1 MKRVV
6 IITLSFLCAIVCS
19 CKKEPQKLLEGVWEV
34 SVEVTYKADIGE
46 TTTEKTFDG
55 GVWYYTFYKEGNG
68 KRVKTDDVDDSY
80 QFTYLYHEE
89 DNTIDF
95 ITNGISS
102 AWVVDVLTNNSFFCH
117 SSNASSSTILGLP
130 VSGSIQT
137 TYSGKKVK

>member
-1 MKRVV
+1 MKRV
-6 IITLSFLCAIVCS
+6 IIFVLSILCITISS
-19 CKKEPQKLLEGVWEV
+19 CKKEPQELLTGVWEV
-34 SVEVTYKADIGE
+34 SVEMTYKAAIGE
-46 TTTEKTFDG
+46 NTTKKTYDG

-68 KRVKTDDVDDSY
+68 KRVNTDNVDDSF

-95 ITNGISS
+95 VTNGVSS
-102 AWVVDVLTNNSFFCH
+102 VWEVDVLTNNSFFCH
-117 SSNASSSTILGLP
+117 SSSASSSTILGLP